1 MAITEYS
8 DNPFQES
15 CDNGSHIFQF
25 IDNTSKCR
33 NCNITYTEYQ
43 EKKQREFLEK

>member
-1 MAITEYS
+1 MAITEYN

-15 CDNGSHIFQF
+15 CDNGSHLFQF
-25 IDNTSKCR
+25 IDSTSRCC

-43 EKKQREFLEK
+43 EKKQSEFLEK